1 MAKLNESTVF
11 KASTPRAETQMDK
24 TTRAVRLILDEET
37 ERRSAKTAR
46 LRDARIAREK
56 VDTAKNS

>member
-1 MAKLNESTVF
+1 MAKPTQSSIF

-37 ERRSAKTAR
+37 ERRGAKTAR
-46 LRDARIAREK
+46 LRTARLEREK
-56 VDTAKNS
+56 SAPPKTS